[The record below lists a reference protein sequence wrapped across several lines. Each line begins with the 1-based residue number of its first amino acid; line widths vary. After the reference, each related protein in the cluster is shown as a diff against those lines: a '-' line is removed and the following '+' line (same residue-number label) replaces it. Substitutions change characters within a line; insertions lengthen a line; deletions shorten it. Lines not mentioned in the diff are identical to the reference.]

1 MTSVLRKNCRVI
13 PSTAPQSNP
22 KPQLAV
28 RNGQRI
34 SSPLPS
40 AKPNK
45 ITEGPK
51 VFQIDGGDLSDVM
64 RRPLRAA
71 NQATLGES
79 QSQQSG
85 PLVSVC
91 VANALSLSWL
101 APPVK

>member
-28 RNGQRI
+28 RNGQSM

-45 ITEGPK
+45 INEGPK

-64 RRPLRAA
+64 RKPLWAV
-71 NQATLGES
+71 NQATLGEF
-79 QSQQSG
+79 QSRHSG
-85 PLVSVC
+85 PLVFAG
-91 VANALSLSWL
+91 VANALSLS
-101 APPVK
+101 